1 MTFLWPGHAVICM
14 LSCIER
20 FSAAE
25 CLQALGCL
33 LYYLAY
39 GKLAFMGEA
48 KLQVL
53 NGDFTLPPRPQRPQ
67 PMKDLIRLMLTVQP
81 AERPDIDLVL
91 GRLGSLATGLKVD
104 TGAAAAA
111 PQPGVT
117 TPAAPNPRPHP
128 SQGPQPLSANP
139 HDLVSTPVSA
149 SGHVLPAR
157 RASSGSLKVGREGSG
172 VPPRSSSPAV
182 GMAPLSPQ
190 HSRQTGMWLPCPQP
204 FFILVFACLV
214 YGRHA
219 LRCCIA
225 VQNCTDMWS
234 IFASRLNGCLLCEA

>member
-1 MTFLWPGHAVICM
+1 M
-14 LSCIER
+14 
-20 FSAAE
+20 
-25 CLQALGCL
+25 GCL

-81 AERPDIDLVL
+81 AERPNIDSVL
-91 GRLGSLATGLKVD
+91 DRLGNLATNLKVD
-104 TGAAAAA
+104 TAPAAAA
-111 PQPGVT
+111 PQPGVSR
-117 TPAAPNPRPHP
+117 PAAPTP
-128 SQGPQPLSANP
+128 SPQASQGPQGPQPLS
-139 HDLVSTPVSA
+139 VSTPVSA

-190 HSRQTGMWLPCPQP
+190 HLRHTGLWLPRSQ
-204 FFILVFACLV
+204 
-214 YGRHA
+214 
-219 LRCCIA
+219 
-225 VQNCTDMWS
+225 
-234 IFASRLNGCLLCEA
+234 LLCM

>member
-1 MTFLWPGHAVICM
+1 MAQ
-14 LSCIER
+14 
-20 FSAAE
+20 

-53 NGDFTLPPRPQRPQ
+53 NGDFTLPPCPQRLQ

-81 AERPDIDLVL
+81 AERPDIDTVL
-91 GRLGSLATGLKVD
+91 GRLGNLATNLKVD
-104 TGAAAAA
+104 TAPPAAA
-111 PQPGVT
+111 PQPGVSR
-117 TPAAPNPRPHP
+117 PAAPTSTPQP
-128 SQGPQPLSANP
+128 SQGAPGPQPLSTNP

-190 HSRQTGMWLPCPQP
+190 HSRQTGLWLPCPQL
-204 FFILVFACLV
+204 FC
-214 YGRHA
+214 
-219 LRCCIA
+219 
-225 VQNCTDMWS
+225 M
-234 IFASRLNGCLLCEA
+234 